1 MKVASGPLLRPT
13 LPTHSPAR
21 PHWHSH
27 WAAVY
32 ERPLFA
38 RLVLLASLLELAA
51 RVAMVAARAWIAMG
65 IRCCSR
71 AMYLS
76 LAIDTFASEERLD
89 ISFISSAGGSR
100 DRHSSRLRLSTV
112 GDVV

>member
-1 MKVASGPLLRPT
+1 MERPLLRPT
-13 LPTHSPAR
+13 LTTHSPAR

-32 ERPLFA
+32 ERLPTLP

-89 ISFISSAGGSR
+89 ISFISRAPRGGPAI
-100 DRHSSRLRLSTV
+100 DTA
-112 GDVV
+112 

>member
-1 MKVASGPLLRPT
+1 MILRMGVDGNREGLVREGGRSPPT

-32 ERPLFA
+32 ERPLIS
-38 RLVLLASLLELAA
+38 RLVSLLKLVA
-51 RVAMVAARAWIAMG
+51 RVAMVAARAWIALG

-71 AMYLS
+71 AM
-76 LAIDTFASEERLD
+76 
-89 ISFISSAGGSR
+89 
-100 DRHSSRLRLSTV
+100 
-112 GDVV
+112 

>member
-1 MKVASGPLLRPT
+1 MKVAGGPLLRPT

-32 ERPLFA
+32 ERPLFS
-38 RLVLLASLLELAA
+38 RLVSLLELVA
-51 RVAMVAARAWIAMG
+51 RVAMVAARAWIATG

-89 ISFISSAGGSR
+89 ISFISRAPRGGPAI
-100 DRHSSRLRLSTV
+100 DTA
-112 GDVV
+112 